1 MRKGFYTK
9 LAASN
14 IKKNSRTYIPYIITC
29 IITAAMFYIINSLS
43 NNESIKKLYGG
54 ETILITLG
62 YGTYVTAIFAFI
74 FLFYTNSFLMKRRK
88 KEFGVLN
95 ILGMEKRHISKVLLL
110 ENIYIAF
117 ITMLLGIII
126 GMVLDKAMFL
136 ILTKMLG
143 AEHSPGFYI
152 SKEALIHTV
161 ILFGIIFF
169 CIYLNSLR
177 QIHLSKP
184 IELLNGGN
192 VGEKEPKTKW
202 FMAILGVICLAVGYY
217 ISVTSKNPVESLSS
231 FLIAV
236 ILVIAGT
243 YLIFIAGS
251 IAFLKSLRKNKRYY
265 YKTKHFTAVSG
276 MIYRMKQN
284 AVGLA
289 SICILSTG
297 VLLMISMTV
306 SIYFGMNDIMVN
318 RYPYD
323 TDISIT
329 GVGEEECQTAI
340 ETFEKA
346 ISDNKVPVD
355 KKAEEIYLTIISRI
369 DHGQIQ
375 IAEPGTLTE
384 SGSVLTLSLLRQSEY
399 KKLTGTDP
407 VLQDGEILAWAS
419 KMTEKPDSLT
429 VNDSVFSVKKW
440 LENSPLTCGRD
451 IVYRNAVFV
460 VTDSDF
466 EKFDRMRTEMYKNT
480 SSAPA
485 GQDLTVHLGL
495 DITGS
500 DETKIAYGTPVLD
513 AIKALQDN
521 GQLSDNSW
529 ITFGIRAQEYD
540 SYYADNGSLLFI
552 GIFLGSL
559 FLLGTAMIIY
569 YKQISE
575 GYEDQNRFEIM
586 QKVGL
591 SHREVKSS
599 IRRQILM
606 VFFLPLLM
614 AMLHISMAFPLI
626 RRMLLLFGMTNTRLF
641 IGCTAGTVLIFA
653 LVYGLIYLMT
663 AKSYYHIVE
672 RR

>member
-217 ISVTSKNPVESLSS
+217 ISVTSKNPVESLGS

-289 SICILSTG
+289 NICILSTM
-297 VLLMISMTV
+297 VLVMISSTSSLV
-306 SIYFGMNDIMVN
+306 FGMNDLVKT
-318 RYPYD
+318 RYPNDITIYSENINNKENVEALEKVQKVIKDSKSDVNNEIEYSYIVLAVLKNKNKFYVPENFNKMSMSDLNKCNNILMTSLDDYNSINSENETLNDDEILIYSRRKEYEYSTIQLFD
-323 TDISIT
+323 TKYSVKKKIKKPIDNGPFFSNNLTESIQI
-329 GVGEEECQTAI
+329 VVKNKSILDEMNNYLNENFKEELEEESALKYLYGFDI
-340 ETFEKA
+340 NGSED
-346 ISDNKVPVD
+346 S
-355 KKAEEIYLTIISRI
+355 KKSLYNDIKKLLKESNFIGDSEC
-369 DHGQIQ
+369 GQIQ
-375 IAEPGTLTE
+375 REGI
-384 SGSVLTLSLLRQSEY
+384 
-399 KKLTGTDP
+399 K
-407 VLQDGEILAWAS
+407 
-419 KMTEKPDSLT
+419 
-429 VNDSVFSVKKW
+429 
-440 LENSPLTCGRD
+440 
-451 IVYRNAVFV
+451 
-460 VTDSDF
+460 
-466 EKFDRMRTEMYKNT
+466 
-480 SSAPA
+480 
-485 GQDLTVHLGL
+485 GL
-495 DITGS
+495 
-500 DETKIAYGTPVLD
+500 YGGMFFL
-513 AIKALQDN
+513 
-521 GQLSDNSW
+521 
-529 ITFGIRAQEYD
+529 
-540 SYYADNGSLLFI
+540 
-552 GIFLGSL
+552 GIFLGSIFTMATIL
-559 FLLGTAMIIY
+559 IIY

-575 GYEDQNRFEIM
+575 GYEDKERFRIM
-586 QKVGL
+586 QNVGM
-591 SHREVKSS
+591 SHAEVKRS
-599 IRRQILM
+599 IHSQIMTVFFMPLIMAGIHVAFAFPIVKQILM
-606 VFFLPLLM
+606 
-614 AMLHISMAFPLI
+614 MLNL
-626 RRMLLLFGMTNTRLF
+626 TNTRLY
-641 IGCTAGTVLIFA
+641 IICTIVCFVAFTI
-653 LVYGLIYLMT
+653 IYAVIYSLT
-663 AKSYYHIVE
+663 AKIYYHIVST
-672 RR
+672 RD